1 MNAWAVV
8 GTIVTAVAALIAAVW
23 VAVLQRRAAPYPA
36 LADRVAT
43 LETQV
48 DRMRKRIY
56 RLDTDLDVVVDA
68 LHEVS
73 DWDGTPPPPTIAAD
87 ALEVVRRRRKER
99 NQEDP

>member
-1 MNAWAVV
+1 MSAWAVV

-43 LETQV
+43 LEAQV

-73 DWDGTPPPPTIAAD
+73 DWDGSPPPPTIAAD

>member
-1 MNAWAVV
+1 MSTAQAFLTLIGGIVV
-8 GTIVTAVAALIAAVW
+8 ALGGYLTA
-23 VAVLQRRAAPYPA
+23 RAGNRSSPYDA
-36 LADRVAT
+36 LAARVAT

-73 DWDGTPPPPTIAAD
+73 DWDGSPPPPTIAAD

-99 NQEDP
+99 NQEAP